1 MSEDVIESHP
11 LRLLKG
17 DDGLP
22 TGEVSLLLAR
32 SGVGKSAALINFALE
47 EILQARHVYH
57 FSAGMPSEKTHQYYQ
72 KILGDY
78 ARSYAPEAKH
88 SYDEAYHHFTV
99 ISYLDPNKMIA
110 DMASEIDT
118 LMAGT
123 EIKPSLIVVD
133 GLDFNNETSA
143 HMKTMNE
150 IAQKHGIKMLT
161 SLRIHRTGDG
171 ELDLDGPKLAAK
183 NHASHIYWL
192 EPADRD
198 HINLEFIAK
207 DGNHLLPVY
216 FCPHKLIF
224 CAS

>member
-17 DDGLP
+17 DDDLP
-22 TGEVSLLLAR
+22 KGEVSLLLAR

-47 EILQARHVYH
+47 EILEGRHVYH

-78 ARSYAPEAKH
+78 TRAYAPDEKD

-99 ISYLDPNKMIA
+99 ISYLDPNKMVS
-110 DMASEIDT
+110 DMDTEIET
-118 LMAGT
+118 LLAGT

-133 GLDFNNETSA
+133 GLDFNEETQA
-143 HMKTMNE
+143 HMETLNA
-150 IAQKHGIKMLT
+150 IAGKHDVKMLS
-161 SLRIHRTGDG
+161 SLRIHRAGDG
-171 ELDLDGPKLAAK
+171 EVDLDGPKNAAK

-192 EPADRD
+192 EPSDRD
-198 HINLEFIAK
+198 HINLEYITK
-207 DGNHLLPVY
+207 EGNQLLPVY

-224 CAS
+224 CAT